1 MVDNQSHRSRVLTFR
16 LVERIMPRDRQL
28 FKEKASIFTLGEVK
42 TNVLL
47 NHSRSSFAFVRRS
60 SDKHP
65 FALKLHLKFRFRHFF
80 DMYIVKTTG
89 TGLLTGLIN
98 PIGILCLVD
107 LVIHV
112 CRGNEVKFYDYRVTG
127 VTIGDV
133 DMYSLFAR
141 QRSSLAIGH
150 YTGTRYPLLF
160 KLDLRFGNVEFFQ
173 ILLGPLL
180 LPSPLRTMMYAQL
193 AIRLFLGERVGFY
206 RIQENV
212 SDRREPDA
220 NDMDEDDYDLNAWS
234 FLLDKY
240 DDLLQLAIVG
250 YDLYHPRL
258 LFTGTDQRD
267 YPP

>member
-28 FKEKASIFTLGEVK
+28 FKGKSYIFTLGQVK
-42 TNVLL
+42 TNELL
-47 NHSRSSFAFVRRS
+47 NPSRSSFALEQRFFN
-60 SDKHP
+60 KHP
-65 FALKLHLKFRFRHFF
+65 FALKLHLKFRWRHFV

-98 PIGILCLVD
+98 PIGILCLTD
-107 LVIHV
+107 LVLHV
-112 CRGNEVKFYDYRVTG
+112 CRDNEVEFYDDAVTG
-127 VTIGDV
+127 VTVGDV
-133 DMYSLFAR
+133 DMDSLFAR

-160 KLDLRFGNVEFFQ
+160 KLDLRFGNVEFLQ

-193 AIRLFLGERVGFY
+193 AIRLFLGERVGYY

-240 DDLLQLAIVG
+240 DDLIHLTAIG
-250 YDLYHPRL
+250 YGLRLYP
-258 LFTGTDQRD
+258 TDQRD